1 MLRLKYEE
9 MGQGAG
15 KIKLS
20 TVTVTLHIVLA
31 KALRVHVNQRWCV
44 RASWYSAVSTAGFA
58 SRVAITAVTNKCHKD
73 HNFFHSQLLNKT
85 IPPKCN

>member
-31 KALRVHVNQRWCV
+31 KALRVHVNQR
-44 RASWYSAVSTAGFA
+44 
-58 SRVAITAVTNKCHKD
+58 
-73 HNFFHSQLLNKT
+73 
-85 IPPKCN
+85 